1 MKILKIELQNIN
13 SLKSDAPIVID
24 FESEQFRDVGLFAI
38 TGSTG
43 AGKTT
48 ILDAITIAVYHSVPR
63 FNGTKGTLVDVVSH
77 SANDAFSRVTF
88 ENDSTIYEAF
98 WGISIADKKGKKYK
112 NAKEEV
118 SLKNLTT
125 DEILASQKRN
135 LITEVIN
142 VTQLDYNQF
151 LRSVLLAQ
159 GEFASFLTAKGPEKG
174 KLLEQITGEQIYKKI
189 GQGVL
194 DRKSEEE
201 KKLREIEAKINADD
215 ILTEDAKTELIQR
228 DKALDAEIVQIEGEL
243 KACLEIVD
251 WYAKYQKISTE
262 NTQLEVK
269 SKDIHELIEQHKA
282 ELNLLDLNEKAAPFK
297 ETLQDLKRTSF
308 EVTEKSKQLEALEN
322 QLKALKP
329 AIEKLTEL
337 ATKET
342 EALEKA
348 DKDFM
353 NWLPKFDKITNL
365 DGKIKNEVDN
375 KQKTEV
381 ELEKRNKEIQFL
393 NEEEIQLNTIL
404 TTTASAIK
412 IDEAFVVEN
421 KFLKEVDL
429 EISNWTSE
437 IASLKSKKDSL
448 KEAIDSVILKNEEI
462 QKTNNRLKEG
472 HKILEAENAEFK
484 KTEKELTEITSE
496 LSKNNLSNLLAEK
509 TKLAAKETNWKQ
521 FKNYS
526 EQLIKLKKEQNI
538 LVENQKTFSSKTA
551 DNKNQIAAI
560 KKEIETQEKAV
571 SDAEIIL
578 NLEKSISKY
587 ESDRKNLIK
596 GTPCGLC
603 GSTAHPF
610 TEHLVSIGVSKSE
623 LEWQQRKE
631 KLQLLNVSK
640 TELENNDL
648 VLNTEIKILINRDT
662 TINEAVKALEVSAN
676 QLEINCELTNA
687 TEIETAF
694 KNINEQITAL
704 DKRINIAQELQENK
718 NKLEEKLKKQ
728 SLYLNQIQ
736 TGVAT
741 LTEKNKNATTEIE
754 EKNKLIANLKTI
766 IDQLETS
773 LKTKLTRFN
782 FELPSIENSHL
793 FIENIKA
800 SILNFNKKEKNLD
813 QLKATIKLTESK
825 LENTKKQKETQFKTQ
840 KENLISIKN
849 ADIEIELLKKER
861 VTILPLAISVEN
873 KRESLQTIRNDF
885 SKKLEATKKQQ
896 QELLDLKN
904 KQEALKIENNKV
916 QEVLKEKLK
925 TLETTFNSQLKNS
938 HFTLKEDVEKAL
950 LTEAQQTEFI
960 KNKKFIEDKQLR
972 LKTLQESNFKAKV
985 ALNDSK
991 KFTITDDENKLV
1003 LTSLKTKNNTV
1014 LTEKGKIVEAFRKD
1028 KEIRDRNK
1036 EVYKKID
1043 AQTTI
1048 CLVWKELFK
1057 IIGNSK
1063 DAFNVYV
1070 QRLTLKH
1077 LLDLANVHL
1086 YQLNKRYSLKM
1097 EDNYKPKE
1105 ELNFNLIDHY
1115 QTDQER
1121 LVDTS
1126 SGGEKFIISLA
1137 LALGLSDLAS
1147 KNVKIDSLFIDEGFG
1162 TLDSNTLETVIS
1174 TLETLQSQ
1182 GKIIGII
1189 SHVENL
1195 KERITTQI
1203 KITKK
1208 SNGVSAVAILA

>member
-1 MKILKIELQNIN
+1 
-13 SLKSDAPIVID
+13 
-24 FESEQFRDVGLFAI
+24 
-38 TGSTG
+38 
-43 AGKTT
+43 
-48 ILDAITIAVYHSVPR
+48 
-63 FNGTKGTLVDVVSH
+63 
-77 SANDAFSRVTF
+77 
-88 ENDSTIYEAF
+88 
-98 WGISIADKKGKKYK
+98 
-112 NAKEEV
+112 
-118 SLKNLTT
+118 
-125 DEILASQKRN
+125 
-135 LITEVIN
+135 
-142 VTQLDYNQF
+142 
-151 LRSVLLAQ
+151 
-159 GEFASFLTAKGPEKG
+159 
-174 KLLEQITGEQIYKKI
+174 
-189 GQGVL
+189 
-194 DRKSEEE
+194 
-201 KKLREIEAKINADD
+201 
-215 ILTEDAKTELIQR
+215 
-228 DKALDAEIVQIEGEL
+228 
-243 KACLEIVD
+243 
-251 WYAKYQKISTE
+251 
-262 NTQLEVK
+262 
-269 SKDIHELIEQHKA
+269 
-282 ELNLLDLNEKAAPFK
+282 
-297 ETLQDLKRTSF
+297 
-308 EVTEKSKQLEALEN
+308 
-322 QLKALKP
+322 
-329 AIEKLTEL
+329 
-337 ATKET
+337 
-342 EALEKA
+342 
-348 DKDFM
+348 
-353 NWLPKFDKITNL
+353 
-365 DGKIKNEVDN
+365 
-375 KQKTEV
+375 
-381 ELEKRNKEIQFL
+381 
-393 NEEEIQLNTIL
+393 
-404 TTTASAIK
+404 
-412 IDEAFVVEN
+412 
-421 KFLKEVDL
+421 
-429 EISNWTSE
+429 E